1 MEEEIDTRRNIKI
14 LLGIVVALLIAFI
27 IGSIYMPRFPSS
39 TVHPPQ
45 VSITRH
51 GDTISV
57 VYLGGIDDAFVGDFK
72 VEVNG
77 VTKEYP
83 KPEAYQEVAIVPS
96 PDITCVNVS
105 AFDYAVRIYRPIGYN
120 CT

>member
-1 MEEEIDTRRNIKI
+1 MDEETDTRRNIKV
-14 LLGIVVALLIAFI
+14 LLGIVVVLLIAFI
-27 IGSIYMPRFPSS
+27 IGSIYMPKFPSS

-57 VYLGGIDDAFVGDFK
+57 VYLGGIDTAFVGDFK

-83 KPEAYQEVAIVPS
+83 KPEAYREVAVVPA

-105 AFDYAVRIYRPIGYN
+105 ALNLAVRTYVPIGYN